1 MGQIVRHFAIATC
14 LSHGCTIC
22 LLKVTGSR
30 VFFAVFFLSLIEPT
44 HRIHA
49 PDEQSNTVL
58 QIVWEGSDHYK
69 RVKIKSN
76 VAGVSHVFL
85 TALGL
90 VVRLEERATLRFI
103 LTHF

>member
-1 MGQIVRHFAIATC
+1 MTV
-14 LSHGCTIC
+14 
-22 LLKVTGSR
+22 SR

-69 RVKIKSN
+69 CVKIKSN